1 MTRTRHHSN
10 RELIGQGVGNTIAG
24 FFGGIPGA
32 GATMR
37 TVVNIRTGGVTK
49 ISGMLHSLLLL
60 AVVVVLAP
68 LAPSRWEATL
78 WPPSETLA

>member
-1 MTRTRHHSN
+1 
-10 RELIGQGVGNTIAG
+10 
-24 FFGGIPGA
+24 
-32 GATMR
+32 MR

-68 LAPSRWEATL
+68 LASKIPMQCSRGFSSKWVTTL
-78 WPPSETLA
+78 SMSHT